1 MKKFLLIVLM
11 CLSLSSCMMFPDKNS
26 DQEIFYGESLAQS
39 REIPK
44 AKRINSSFTYIPE
57 DDDEDCEECQIYR

>member
-1 MKKFLLIVLM
+1 
-11 CLSLSSCMMFPDKNS
+11 MMFPDKNS